1 MDHPCEKCGAVVED
15 GRPFCQQC
23 RAPQIHVQVAVQS
36 GETAAAVNDAQGE
49 RSARVSEA
57 GEVDPLSVLEPALSD
72 RGRAGRVA
80 LKAGLLGAV
89 LGIISPAIGVVLAG
103 TLAVFFY
110 RRQKGLTP
118 SIRIASRLGGAAG
131 IVSFTVDYLLLVI
144 EIFAMHAQRE
154 YTDKFLKVWET
165 LGYSPT
171 DPQVQASV
179 RMLLAPSGLMLT
191 FVFGIIFAVIL
202 AALGGAVAALFSR
215 PGSRR

>member
-1 MDHPCEKCGAVVED
+1 
-15 GRPFCQQC
+15 
-23 RAPQIHVQVAVQS
+23 
-36 GETAAAVNDAQGE
+36 
-49 RSARVSEA
+49 
-57 GEVDPLSVLEPALSD
+57 LSVLEPALSD